1 MALLKNGELAD
12 DIYTDVRELEDIPP
26 SGAILISLRQWDSQ
40 RDALLARHESIGIA
54 LKSDEKPELIA
65 ADLEQF
71 DTIALE
77 FPAFGDGRAY
87 SYARLLRDR
96 YGYAGELRAIGDV
109 LLEQLHFMHRVG
121 FDAFLIDSDDAI
133 SAWKTA
139 LADLSVWYQPT
150 GDGRASAVE
159 LRHDS
164 D

>member
-26 SGAILISLRQWDSQ
+26 SGAVLVSLQQWDSQ
-40 RDALLARHESIGIA
+40 RDALLARNEPIGIA

-71 DTIALE
+71 GTVALE

-121 FDAFLIDSDDAI
+121 FDAFLLDSDDAI

-150 GDGRASAVE
+150 GDGRASVVE

>member
-1 MALLKNGELAD
+1 MALLKNGELSD

-26 SGAILISLRQWDSQ
+26 SGAVLVSLQQWDSQ
-40 RDALLARHESIGIA
+40 RDALLARNEPIGIA

-65 ADLEQF
+65 ADLKQF
-71 DTIALE
+71 GTIALE

-150 GDGRASAVE
+150 GDGRASVVE

>member
-1 MALLKNGELAD
+1 MALLKNGELLD

-26 SGAILISLRQWDSQ
+26 SGAVLVSLQQWDSQ
-40 RDALLARHESIGIA
+40 RNALLARNEPIGIA

-65 ADLEQF
+65 ADLNQF
-71 DTIALE
+71 GAVALE

-150 GDGRASAVE
+150 GDGRASVVE

>member
-1 MALLKNGELAD
+1 MALLKNGELSD

-26 SGAILISLRQWDSQ
+26 SGAVLVSLQQWGSQ
-40 RDALLARHESIGIA
+40 RDAILARNEPIGIA

-65 ADLEQF
+65 ADLKQF
-71 DTIALE
+71 GTVALE

-121 FDAFLIDSDDAI
+121 FDVFLIDSDDAI

-150 GDGRASAVE
+150 GDGRASVVE